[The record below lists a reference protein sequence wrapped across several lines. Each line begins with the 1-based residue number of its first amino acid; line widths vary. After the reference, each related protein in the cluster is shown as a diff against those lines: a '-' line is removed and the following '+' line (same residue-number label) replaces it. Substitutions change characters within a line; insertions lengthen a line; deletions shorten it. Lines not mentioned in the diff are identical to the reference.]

1 VVEWCKINRKECL
14 FYMKQLKMRRPSAP
28 VKELPLP
35 AGYRYELYSG
45 TREEIED
52 WKNICKNG
60 LIRDGEDGDY
70 WFQETI
76 LKRAGLHPEED
87 LFFIVD
93 DTDRR
98 IATTAAVKL
107 EDGTGYVHMVAS
119 LPETRGKGLGHAMI
133 RHTLSMIEARGVPYT
148 HLTTDDYRLAAIKT
162 YLDAGFLPVICEDPE
177 SDMTERWN
185 KVLEDLHYPMVEYLS
200 E

>member
-1 VVEWCKINRKECL
+1 
-14 FYMKQLKMRRPSAP
+14 MKQLKMRRPSAP

-60 LIRDGEDGDY
+60 LIRDGEDGDH
-70 WFQETI
+70 WFRETI
-76 LKRAGLHPEED
+76 LNRAGLHPEED

-98 IATTAAVKL
+98 IATTAAVKQP
-107 EDGTGYVHMVAS
+107 DGTGYVHMVAS

-162 YLDAGFLPVICEDPE
+162 YLDAGFLPVIYEDPE

>member
-1 VVEWCKINRKECL
+1 
-14 FYMKQLKMRRPSAP
+14 MKQLKMRRPSAP

-45 TREEIED
+45 KKEEIED
-52 WKNICKNG
+52 WKNICRNG

-93 DTDRR
+93 DTNK
-98 IATTAAVKL
+98 IF
-107 EDGTGYVHMVAS
+107 S
-119 LPETRGKGLGHAMI
+119 GL
-133 RHTLSMIEARGVPYT
+133 
-148 HLTTDDYRLAAIKT
+148 
-162 YLDAGFLPVICEDPE
+162 
-177 SDMTERWN
+177 
-185 KVLEDLHYPMVEYLS
+185 
-200 E
+200 